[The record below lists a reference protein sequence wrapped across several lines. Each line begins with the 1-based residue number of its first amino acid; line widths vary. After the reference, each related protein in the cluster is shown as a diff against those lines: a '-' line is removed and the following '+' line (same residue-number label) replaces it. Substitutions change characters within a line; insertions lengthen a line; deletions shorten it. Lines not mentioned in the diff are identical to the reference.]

1 MEDFIYLEV
10 DEEITSVID
19 RLKGSES
26 DKVGIVVPRGAMVL
40 QSVVNLKLIQKA
52 AQKAKKT
59 VAIITV
65 DKVGRS
71 LAAQVG
77 LPVYDD
83 PRQAEASSPS
93 PSEPSPVVSDVI
105 EIDMSKGEEE
115 GDALPEGVKVNYYT
129 GESVEGEAKAVP
141 EKQES
146 TIEKASKDA
155 GFSAR
160 KVAGGA
166 TQKFVVK
173 NKAPKDPRKLKLKI
187 WISITAVLLAAVGA
201 WLFLNKASVTV
212 TVPAESYDAT
222 GEILVDA
229 TLMASE
235 PENGKIKGTLV
246 SAEEEVSKEI
256 NSTGTKKVGEKATG
270 KITFYNDD
278 GVDYTISSG
287 TAVTASSGQGFV
299 TTSQITVPK
308 AVIASGAVVQGSIE
322 GSIEADE
329 SGTEYNLSS
338 STTYAVSGANY
349 ISGKGE
355 TSGGTSEEIKVVSEE
370 DITNAEDALV
380 EEAPSKLRDK
390 LKSDAKD
397 EYVFESA
404 INYEVN
410 DFSANKSAGD
420 ESDTFVAKAKIVG
433 QVLTFNEDD
442 LREAIA
448 YAVKDKLP
456 EGQSLLESQED
467 VITPE
472 LITNDL
478 PKKEMK
484 INVKL
489 ATHVG
494 NAVDTEDLAG
504 QLKGKSVKNGRQ
516 IVADKVGVSV
526 DDVSV
531 KIRPS
536 IGLLRF
542 PFFAK
547 RITFEFEYNPNAT
560 DNEDTSS

>member
-494 NAVDTEDLAG
+494 NAVDTEGLAG

>member
-105 EIDMSKGEEE
+105 EIDMSKGEGEE
-115 GDALPEGVKVNYYT
+115 DALPEGVKVNYYT
-129 GESVEGEAKAVP
+129 GESVEGEAKTAP

-494 NAVDTEDLAG
+494 NAVDTEGLAG